1 MRILE
6 ASLKRLTQMKLDKE
20 DTIDDNPYAH
30 RRFALTFHLDENLF
44 PLFSLSPSHVLA
56 TLSQHIGKM
65 SRYYVNHCVSPRILL
80 DLFTR
85 VGIFCLARERGRS
98 QEFIFFCSSRVL
110 LQGTRCLGRDD
121 GEEYRSSF
129 FASGGKGGELN
140 DSSTLLEQYIMER

>member
-6 ASLKRLTQMKLDKE
+6 ASLKRLTQMNLDKE

-65 SRYYVNHCVSPRILL
+65 SRYI
-80 DLFTR
+80 T
-85 VGIFCLARERGRS
+85 
-98 QEFIFFCSSRVL
+98 
-110 LQGTRCLGRDD
+110 
-121 GEEYRSSF
+121 
-129 FASGGKGGELN
+129 
-140 DSSTLLEQYIMER
+140 